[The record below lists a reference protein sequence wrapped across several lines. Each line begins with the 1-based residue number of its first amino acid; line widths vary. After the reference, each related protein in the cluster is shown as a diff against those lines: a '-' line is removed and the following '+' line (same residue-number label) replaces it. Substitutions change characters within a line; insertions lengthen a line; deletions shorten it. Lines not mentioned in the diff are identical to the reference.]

1 MKPLVIVATLNE
13 AEHIVP
19 LLKALMKK
27 APELDILVVDG
38 QSTDGTYELVEK
50 LSQKYSAVKIVRQQE
65 NVSYGDAIKQGF
77 RYALEKEYDPILTM
91 DGDGAH
97 DPEYIPNFLKL
108 SSEYGLISG
117 SRYVEGVRVEGW
129 RFRKLLISKLANMYI
144 SYVLV
149 KPIWDFTTGYRCYQR
164 RFLQELDLSALHP
177 QAYILQI
184 ELIYQAYR
192 HRYRVKEIPTIF
204 RGTLDAPSKI
214 SGQSWWRTFGYVLKF
229 RAPTLEIMRHLAYIK
244 KEYERFVAEYEELAN
259 PPELKN
265 KGVFDV
271 KESYSVSVGLMA
283 YNEEKIIARCLEAI
297 QNQKLESCTIE
308 EIIVVS
314 SGSTDATDAM
324 VLKASQKDARIRLIT
339 QPSRKGKASA
349 INEFLSAARGDICVL
364 ESADTIAG
372 TDTVECLIKPFGDKH
387 IGMTGAHPVPVN
399 DKDSFAGF
407 CVHTMWE
414 LHHRLAMEHPK
425 CGEMIAFRNIISRM
439 PTYTAVDEASLEAII
454 AESGLALAYA
464 PKAIVQNKGP
474 ETMHDFIK
482 QRRRIASGHRHLLA
496 TVGHEVSTKKPGNI
510 LGHIFE
516 IIDWTP
522 KGVVYMTA
530 LIAIEMYARMMGWF
544 DFYLRDRNPFIWD
557 ISFSTKKM

>member
-1 MKPLVIVATLNE
+1 MKPLVIIPTLNE
-13 AEHIVP
+13 VDHIVP
-19 LLKALMKK
+19 LLNSVMKE

-38 QSTDGTYELVEK
+38 QSSDGTFEIIEK
-50 LSQKYSAVKIVRQQE
+50 LSKKYSAINLLSQTDE
-65 NVSYGDAIKQGF
+65 ISYGGAIKQGF
-77 RYALEKEYDPILTM
+77 RYALEREYDPILTM

-97 DPEYIPNFLKL
+97 DPKYIRDFLKYC
-108 SSEYGLISG
+108 SEYGLISG
-117 SRYVEGVRVEGW
+117 SRYVDGVRVEGW

-164 RFLQELDLSALHP
+164 RFLQELDLSTLHP

-184 ELIYQAYR
+184 ELIYRAYR

-204 RGTLDAPSKI
+204 RGMLDAPSKI
-214 SGQSWWRTFGYVLKF
+214 SKQSWWKTFGYVLKF
-229 RAPTLEIMRHLAYIK
+229 RAPFLEIMRHLAYIK

-265 KGVFDV
+265 KGVFEV
-271 KESYSVSVGLMA
+271 KENYSISVGLMA
-283 YNEEKIIARCLEAI
+283 YNEEKIITRCLEAL
-297 QNQKLESCTIE
+297 QHQKLESGKIE

-314 SGSTDATDAM
+314 SGSTDATDSIVMEA
-324 VLKASQKDARIRLIT
+324 AHKDARIRLIT

-349 INEFLSAARGDICVL
+349 INEFLSAAHSDILVL

-372 TDTVECLIKPFGDKH
+372 PDTVECLIKPFRDKN

-454 AESGLALAYA
+454 AESGLGLAYA
-464 PKAIVQNKGP
+464 PNALVQNKGP
-474 ETMHDFIK
+474 ETIHDFIK

-496 TVGHEVSTKKPGNI
+496 TVGHEVSTKRPGNI
-510 LGHIFE
+510 LGHIFK

-522 KGVVYMTA
+522 KGIVYMTT
-530 LIAIEMYARMMGWF
+530 LIIIEMYARLMGWF

-557 ISFSTKKM
+557 ISVSTKKM

>member
-1 MKPLVIVATLNE
+1 MKN
-13 AEHIVP
+13 
-19 LLKALMKK
+19 

-38 QSTDGTYELVEK
+38 QSTDGTFGIIER
-50 LSQKYSAVKIVRQQE
+50 LSKKYRAVNIVSQPE
-65 NVSYGDAIKQGF
+65 NVNYGDAIKQGF
-77 RYALEKEYDPILTM
+77 RYALDREYDPVLTM

-97 DPEYIPNFLKL
+97 DPEYINDFLKL

-117 SRYVEGVRVEGW
+117 SRYVDGVRVEGW

-184 ELIYQAYR
+184 ELIYLAYR

-214 SGQSWWRTFGYVLKF
+214 SGQSWWKTFGYVLKF
-229 RAPTLEIMRHLAYIK
+229 RAPFLEIMRHLAYIK

-265 KGVFDV
+265 KGKFDV
-271 KESYSVSVGLMA
+271 KEKYSVSVGLMA
-283 YNEEKIIARCLEAI
+283 YNEEKIITRCIKAI
-297 QNQKLESCTIE
+297 QKQTLESGEIT

-314 SGSTDATDAM
+314 SGSTDSTDSL
-324 VLKASQKDARIRLIT
+324 VVDAAARDTRIRLIT

-349 INEFLSAARGDICVL
+349 INEFLAAARSDILIL

-372 TDTVECLIKPFGDKH
+372 PDTVECLIKPFKDKK

-399 DKDSFAGF
+399 DRESFAGF

-454 AESGLALAYA
+454 AESGLGLAYA
-464 PKAIVQNKGP
+464 PKAIVHNKGP
-474 ETMHDFIK
+474 ETIGDFIK

-496 TVGHEVSTKKPGNI
+496 TVGHEVSTKRPGNI
-510 LGHIFE
+510 LSHIIK

-522 KGVVYMTA
+522 KGIVFMTA
-530 LIAIEMYARMMGWF
+530 LILIEMYARFMGWL

-557 ISFSTKKM
+557 ISFSTKKME

>member
-1 MKPLVIVATLNE
+1 MKPLVIIPTLNE
-13 AEHIVP
+13 VDHIVP
-19 LLKALMKK
+19 LLNSVMKEE
-27 APELDILVVDG
+27 PELDILVVDG
-38 QSTDGTYELVEK
+38 QSTDGTFESIEK
-50 LSQKYSAVKIVRQQE
+50 LSKKISAINILRQTDD
-65 NVSYGDAIKQGF
+65 VSYGGAIKQGF
-77 RYALEKEYDPILTM
+77 HYALEKKYDPILTM

-97 DPEYIPNFLKL
+97 DPLYIKDFLKL

-117 SRYVEGVRVEGW
+117 SRYVDGVRVEGW

-164 RFLQELDLSALHP
+164 RFLQELDLSSLHP

-214 SGQSWWRTFGYVLKF
+214 SGQSWWKTFGHVLKF
-229 RAPTLEIMRHLAYIK
+229 RAPFLEIMRHLAYIK

-265 KGVFDV
+265 KGIFEV
-271 KESYSVSVGLMA
+271 KENYSVSVGLMA
-283 YNEEKIIARCLEAI
+283 YNEEKIISRCLEAI
-297 QNQKLESCTIE
+297 QQQKLETCKIS

-314 SGSTDATDAM
+314 SGSTDATDSIVVDA
-324 VLKASQKDARIRLIT
+324 AAKDSRIRLIT

-349 INEFLSAARGDICVL
+349 INEFLSVAGGDILVL

-372 TDTVECLIKPFGDKH
+372 LDTVECLLKPFQDKN
-387 IGMTGAHPVPVN
+387 IGMSGAHPVPVN
-399 DKDSFAGF
+399 NKDSFAGF

-425 CGEMIAFRNIISRM
+425 CGEMIAFRNIVSRM

-454 AESGLALAYA
+454 AEAGLGLAYA
-464 PKAIVQNKGP
+464 PNALVQNKGP

-496 TVGHEVSTKKPGNI
+496 TVGHEVSTKRAGNI
-510 LGHIFE
+510 LSHIFE
-516 IIDWTP
+516 IMDWTP
-522 KGVVYMTA
+522 KGVVYMGA
-530 LIAIEMYARMMGWF
+530 LILTEMYARMMGWF